1 MSLLQHVITELSNER
16 TQDYVKKGIED
27 LRKKSLNMPFNNKRY
42 DKRLKHVRK
51 AQLKLEEHSPLF
63 GRNLKIAAQDWI
75 DSHNDILASIAHL
88 VDDGDEKAVEKYLE
102 KYISDQNLFIHV
114 MDTLFRGYAFKKLS

>member
-16 TQDYVKKGIED
+16 TLDYVKKGVED
-27 LRKKSLNMPFNNKRY
+27 LRKKSLSMPFNNKKF
-42 DKRLKHVRK
+42 DKRMKYVRK
-51 AQLKLEEHSPLF
+51 AQVKLEEESPLF

-75 DSHNDILASIAHL
+75 ESHHDVLASVAHL
-88 VDDGDEKAVEKYLE
+88 IDDGDEKAVEKYLE
-102 KYISDQNLFIHV
+102 RYILDHNLFIHV